1 MSAIA
6 TTTDPARVG
15 LDAERLTRITRH
27 FDAYVDDG
35 RLAGWLAVVAR
46 RGEVAYVGMGGHRDR
61 EAGAPMTADT
71 VFRIYSMTKPITQV
85 ALMRLWEEGRFEL
98 NDPIAPYLG
107 CFEAPQVFVGGT
119 AEHPETR
126 PAIEPIRVWHL
137 MMHMAGLTYGFQHE
151 HVVDEIYRNA
161 GYDFGSPGGADIAQ
175 ACHDWA
181 ALPILFDPGT
191 SWNYS
196 VATDVLGRLIEVLTG
211 ETLDVALRRLVLDP
225 LGMDET
231 GFFCPASAAD
241 RLAQL
246 YIPDFGHSLTAVPVA
261 EMGQH
266 ALRQPAMLSGGGGL
280 VSTAADYRRFTA
292 MLLGGGQAGGAR
304 LLSPRTLAYM
314 TRNHLPGGA
323 DLLAMATDSFSETN
337 YAGVG
342 FGLGFAVVEDAAP
355 SHVPTTEG
363 SFSWGRGVDGVLGG
377 SDRGDGGL
385 LLHPAPAKRHAPDP
399 ISAQPAR
406 LPGHSRLRWGPSSVS
421 SPTPRPGS
429 CSVGTHDRWSMAC
442 AGSLTSAS
450 T

>member
-6 TTTDPARVG
+6 TTTDPAKVG
-15 LDAERLTRITRH
+15 LDADRLERITRH
-27 FDAYVDDG
+27 FDRYVDDG

-61 EAGAPMTADT
+61 EAGLPMTADT

-85 ALMRLWEEGRFEL
+85 AIMRLWEEGRFEL

-126 PAIEPIRVWHL
+126 PAIEPIRIWHL
-137 MMHMAGLTYGFQHE
+137 MTHMAGLTYGFQHE
-151 HVVDEIYRNA
+151 HTVDEIYRLA

-175 ACHDWA
+175 ACQDWA
-181 ALPILFDPGT
+181 ALPLLVDPGS
-191 SWNYS
+191 SWTYS

-211 ETLDVALRRLVLDP
+211 ESLDVALRRLVLEP
-225 LGMDET
+225 LGMEET
-231 GFFCPASAAD
+231 SFSCPETAAD

-246 YIPDFGHSLTAVPVA
+246 YIPDFGHGLAAVPVA
-261 EMGQH
+261 EMGAY
-266 ALRQPAMLSGGGGL
+266 ALRQPTMLSGGGGL

-292 MLLGGGQAGGAR
+292 MLLGGGEADGVR

-323 DLLAMATDSFSETN
+323 DLLAMAEDSFSETG

-342 FGLGFAVVEDAAP
+342 FGLGFAVVQDAAP
-355 SHVPTTEG
+355 SRVPTTEG
-363 SFSWGRGVDGVLGG
+363 SFSWGGAASTAFWVDPAEEMEV
-377 SDRGDGGL
+377 SFFTQL
-385 LLHPAPAKRHAPDP
+385 L
-399 ISAQPAR
+399 
-406 LPGHSRLRWGPSSVS
+406 PS
-421 SPTPRPGS
+421 
-429 CSVGTHDRWSMAC
+429 GTHPIRSQLSQLVYQSIL
-442 AGSLTSAS
+442 G
-450 T
+450 